1 LDDWGLFRECLGGFA
16 ACGLLRETTPN
27 HPPSPDEIECH
38 GVDCISKCHL
48 RLASSARL
56 LAKAVSALAIC
67 VIMNVI
73 AVGFGDDITDAAARK
88 RIEGYFPGRDV
99 HIIEMLASWY
109 DGGGVHCH
117 TNDQPAL

>member
-1 LDDWGLFRECLGGFA
+1 MIGGCFANASAASPPAVYFAKQPPIIHLLPTRLNVMGL
-16 ACGLLRETTPN
+16 
-27 HPPSPDEIECH
+27 I
-38 GVDCISKCHL
+38 
-48 RLASSARL
+48 ASVSVIYVWHRTARV